1 MDRTRVK
8 ICGITRPEDALA
20 AAQAGAD
27 AIGLVF
33 HPASARAV
41 SIAQAS
47 AICQVMPPFVTVVG
61 LVVNPE
67 ADMVRNYLDTLPLDL
82 LQFHGDESA
91 GFCSSFGH
99 PWIKAVRVR
108 DAGVVAEAENAYH
121 GASGILADAYD
132 PEHYGGTGRTF
143 NWGWLPERPVKPL
156 ILAGGLTAGN
166 VRDAVHRV
174 RPWAVDVSGGVED
187 APGIKNAALIQNFI
201 REVIQNHET
210 D

>member
-33 HPASARAV
+33 YPASARAV
-41 SIAQAS
+41 TIPQAS
-47 AICQVMPPFVTVVG
+47 AICHVLPPFVTVVG
-61 LVVNPE
+61 LMVNPE
-67 ADMVRNYLDTLPLDL
+67 AEMVRKHLEALPLDL

-91 GFCSSFGH
+91 GFCNSFGH

-108 DAGVVAEAENAYH
+108 DAGVVAQAEEAYH

-132 PEHYGGTGRTF
+132 PDQYGGTGRTF
-143 NWGWLPERPVKPL
+143 NWGWLPERPSRPL
-156 ILAGGLTAGN
+156 ILAGGLNAGN
-166 VRDAVHRV
+166 VGDAVRRV

>member
-8 ICGITRPEDALA
+8 ICGITRPEDARA
-20 AAQAGAD
+20 ASEAGAD

-33 HPASARAV
+33 YPGSARAV
-41 SIAQAS
+41 TIPQARSI
-47 AICQVMPPFVTVVG
+47 CYMLPPFVSVVG

-67 ADMVRNYLDTLPLDL
+67 AEMVRNYIEALPLDL
-82 LQFHGDESA
+82 LQFHGDESP
-91 GFCSSFGH
+91 GFCNSFGH

-108 DAGVVAEAENAYH
+108 DENVVTQAESTYH

-132 PEHYGGTGRTF
+132 PGQYGGTGRTF
-143 NWGWLPERPVKPL
+143 NWGWLPERPSKPL
-156 ILAGGLTAGN
+156 ILAGGLNPAN
-166 VRDAVHRV
+166 VGDAVRRV

-187 APGIKNAALIQNFI
+187 APGIKNAALIQKFI

>member
-8 ICGITRPEDALA
+8 ICGITRPEDAQA
-20 AAQAGAD
+20 AADAGAD

-33 HPASARAV
+33 YPGSARAV
-41 SIAQAS
+41 TIPQAR
-47 AICQVMPPFVTVVG
+47 AICHMLPPFVTVVG
-61 LVVNPE
+61 LLVNPE
-67 ADMVRNYLDTLPLDL
+67 ADTVRSYIEALPLDL
-82 LQFHGDESA
+82 LQFHGDESP
-91 GFCSSFGH
+91 GFCNSFGH

-108 DAGVVAEAENAYH
+108 GQGMVTQAERDYE

-132 PEHYGGTGRTF
+132 PEQYGGTGRTF
-143 NWGWLPERPVKPL
+143 NWDWLPDEPAKPL
-156 ILAGGLTAGN
+156 ILAGGLNPGN
-166 VRDAVHRV
+166 VRDAVRRV

>member
-1 MDRTRVK
+1 VDRTRVK

-33 HPASARAV
+33 YPASTRAV
-41 SIAQAS
+41 TIPQAS
-47 AICQVMPPFVTVVG
+47 AICHVLPPFVTVVG
-61 LVVNPE
+61 LMVNPE
-67 ADMVRNYLDTLPLDL
+67 ADMVRKHLEALPLDL

-91 GFCSSFGH
+91 GFCNSFGH

-108 DAGVVAEAENAYH
+108 DAGVVTQAESAYH
-121 GASGILADAYD
+121 EASGILADAYD
-132 PEHYGGTGRTF
+132 PEQYGGTGRTF
-143 NWGWLPERPVKPL
+143 NWDWLPDRPSKPL
-156 ILAGGLTAGN
+156 ILAGGLNTGN
-166 VRDAVHRV
+166 VGDAVRRV

-201 REVIQNHET
+201 REVIQHHET